1 MTISVHSFFPRY
13 QRSKENQNRDC
24 FKGNLSD
31 FRILGKIFKLYEAS
45 MKQESIPVGCVPPA
59 SAVQRILGNG
69 HMGTSIYGQTDIAFI
84 LPSHNFVIG
93 R

>member
-1 MTISVHSFFPRY
+1 
-13 QRSKENQNRDC
+13 
-24 FKGNLSD
+24 
-31 FRILGKIFKLYEAS
+31 
-45 MKQESIPVGCVPPA
+45 MKQESIPVGGVAPA

-69 HMGTSIYGQTDIAFI
+69 HMGTSPYRQTDIAFP